1 MFRLRSLLIA
11 LFVMTSVFARPH
23 VGETYAMFEAKYATA
38 TNSFVGATFSPS
50 VAPTISVRD
59 TGNAI
64 TLTWPLVTISSG
76 ATVNYTVMRYANGIG
91 EQVCTAAGAITL
103 ATGTL
108 QCRDDTALSAIAYTY
123 AEQPYVT
130 YGGAVTWSLAPST
143 PSAPICV
150 KRCR

>member
-11 LFVMTSVFARPH
+11 ICVMTSVFARPH
-23 VGETYAMFEAKYATA
+23 FGDAYAMFEARRSSA

-64 TLTWPLVTISSG
+64 TLTWPQVTISSG
-76 ATVNYTVMRYANGIG
+76 ATVNYIVMRYVNGIG
-91 EQVCTAAGAITL
+91 EPVCTATGAITL
-103 ATGTL
+103 TTGTL
-108 QCRDDTALSAIAYTY
+108 QCRDDTASPLTTYTY
-123 AEQPYVT
+123 TQQPFVT
-130 YGGAVTWSLAPST
+130 YGGATTWSLS
-143 PSAPICV
+143 PSADSTPICV